1 MTYSVTTTYL
11 KLAILLLAAVC
22 LQVVYN
28 RRYIDIKSQDRIKNT
43 VSTARPSVAPSW
55 SPSLNPTAAPPK
67 KKTLTK
73 QEKIRRAEARARAK
87 KQKHKLQKNEQL
99 AAIKKRQEEK
109 REERNRVKNVQ
120 DQLKRESTFGRTTLE
135 RKEIEKTAEMRRKSG
150 TVSISSGELNDKD
163 DDEDITATT
172 PLSIPQRKVPNDK
185 GVFVVTALRSNRD

>member
-43 VSTARPSVAPSW
+43 VSTTRPSVAPSW

-99 AAIKKRQEEK
+99 AAIKKRQEDIAK
-109 REERNRVKNVQ
+109 
-120 DQLKRESTFGRTTLE
+120 LY
-135 RKEIEKTAEMRRKSG
+135 
-150 TVSISSGELNDKD
+150 SI
-163 DDEDITATT
+163 
-172 PLSIPQRKVPNDK
+172 
-185 GVFVVTALRSNRD
+185 